1 MAPVDHDRQLH
12 RPARPKSLKALRA
25 ARTVRPVK
33 STSSTS
39 TTTCPVRSMV
49 MSVAA
54 SGSTG
59 RSPMSS
65 R

>member
-1 MAPVDHDRQLH
+1 MSGAMSNPTNSPV
-12 RPARPKSLKALRA
+12 RA

-39 TTTCPVRSMV
+39 TTTRPDTSKSMLV
-49 MSVAA
+49 TA